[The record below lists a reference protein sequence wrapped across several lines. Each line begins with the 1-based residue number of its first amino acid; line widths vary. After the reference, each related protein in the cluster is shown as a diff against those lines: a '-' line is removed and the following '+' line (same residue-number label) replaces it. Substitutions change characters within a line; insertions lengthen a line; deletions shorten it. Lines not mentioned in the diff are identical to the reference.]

1 MAWRDHRGPRDR
13 RRDLFDQ
20 SDLVSAVEPEFILRE
35 NLRGSAVRS
44 SGAALSP
51 WLGRAVRHYWSQWEA
66 RRRVAGASTA

>member
-1 MAWRDHRGPRDR
+1 MAWRDYRGPRDR

-44 SGAALSP
+44 SGTALSAR
-51 WLGRAVRHYWSQWEA
+51 LGRAVWYHQS
-66 RRRVAGASTA
+66 